1 MSYNRLGKNQ
11 KSVILL
17 DTKKIIKKFT
27 NLTCSS
33 NTFLMLSNNFFYLRK
48 KKPEKWLQ
56 IK

>member
-48 KKPEKWLQ
+48 KKPEK
-56 IK
+56 